1 MGNQTQI
8 ANTHTRSV
16 ENKEY
21 FLVKKNNTK
30 LSATESDQVLVNCD
44 STQLYN
50 QCFMDIASR
59 GCLAV
64 CSLRHSQ
71 LGLDNTSDRC
81 IEICKGHPT
90 NTSHKTAKVKSM
102 RGMFAVAVAD
112 EHVFT
117 YKSYKDKQARI
128 SEACKIFIE
137 LSQGCG
143 QWITSNNYQQW
154 KQAGIGMAS

>member
-90 NTSHKTAKVKSM
+90 NTS
-102 RGMFAVAVAD
+102 
-112 EHVFT
+112 

-143 QWITSNNYQQW
+143 QWITSN
-154 KQAGIGMAS
+154 